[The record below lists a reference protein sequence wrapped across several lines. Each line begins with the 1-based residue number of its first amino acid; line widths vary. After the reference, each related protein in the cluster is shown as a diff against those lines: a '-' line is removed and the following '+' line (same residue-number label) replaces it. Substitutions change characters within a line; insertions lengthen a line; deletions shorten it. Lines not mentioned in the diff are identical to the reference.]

1 MITNL
6 LDLQA
11 ALLDGG
17 IIDVDPTVTIEV
29 DSPLSVGLPTWLR
42 GGTFVCPTSPLLE
55 IGCSDVTVERVSA
68 AGPADGVLDVGQKLI
83 TAVGTSTAPLSNVVV
98 DRCKLFGSRGIN
110 VWLEWCVDSAAS
122 GCTISDFL
130 DSGVTVISG
139 DRVDVSHNAI
149 SDGRVGPG
157 GTSVYGVAVTDT
169 LNTAAARSR
178 YCTVLGNRVNQ
189 IDWEGIDTHGGL
201 GITVA
206 GNAVTA
212 TRRSIALVTGGTGR
226 ITPPQQCAV
235 AGNVI
240 DSTGCRVTADIGIF
254 LAGISTAGASAT
266 ITGNTIS
273 GYDGAGQSAISTLA
287 WDRTNTL
294 ISSNS
299 RPPTAWTLVNLSG
312 GWTHNSLRPLMY
324 MVDGNLVTVSGGA
337 IPPVGGIFGTPA
349 VGALAVASAWPLVR
363 RFYALVKGANGAA
376 STSFGRANVDVDGS
390 LRIDYAPS
398 TATDQYTYWFDGV
411 YQAI

>member
-6 LDLQA
+6 ADLQA

-42 GGTFVCPTSPLLE
+42 GGNFVCPTSPLLE

-83 TAVGTSTAPLSNVVV
+83 TAMGTSTAPLSNVVV
-98 DRCKLFGSRGIN
+98 DRCKLTGSRGIN

-139 DRVDVSHNAI
+139 DRVDVSHNTI
-149 SDGRVGPG
+149 RDGRVGPG
-157 GTSVYGVAVTDT
+157 GTSVYGVAVTDL
-169 LNTAAARSR
+169 LNTADSRSR
-178 YCTVLGNRVNQ
+178 YCTVTGNRVHL

-201 GITVA
+201 GITMT
-206 GNAVTA
+206 GNVITA

-226 ITPPQQCAV
+226 ITPPQQCTV
-235 AGNVI
+235 SGNTI
-240 DSTGCRVTADIGIF
+240 DSTGCRTTADIGIF
-254 LAGISTAGASAT
+254 LAGIPTAGASAT
-266 ITGNTIS
+266 ITGNTIV
-273 GYDGAGQSAISTLA
+273 GYDTQSPISVLN

-294 ISSNS
+294 IGNNS
-299 RPPTAWTLVNLSG
+299 RPATPWTLVTLSG

-324 MVDGNLVTVSGGA
+324 MVDGNQVTISGGA
-337 IPPVGGIFGTPA
+337 IPPAGGIFGNPA
-349 VGALAVASAWPLVR
+349 VGSLAIASAWPSVR
-363 RFYALVKGANGAA
+363 RFYTLVKGANGSAT
-376 STSFGRANVDVDGS
+376 TSFGRANVDTDGS

-398 TATDQYTYWFDGV
+398 TAIDMYTYWLDGTF
-411 YQAI
+411 QAI